1 LITFFKNKDKNFIE
15 LLKGS
20 SISLFLKILGM
31 VFGYAAMLFITNYYG
46 AEEWG
51 IYSLSITLLSIA
63 VLIPKFGFDNALVRI
78 IAEIKAHSSNKVIIS
93 VLYKA
98 LTISIIISLVIIIL
112 MNSFSEILANKILNQ
127 ENIKS
132 YIPLI
137 SFAIIPLVVL
147 TIISATFQALKKTM
161 LFMLFQT
168 TLINIVFFILL
179 VISYFKNIDVK
190 VFKIYFYAIS
200 VSVIVALFFLIVTFI
215 KTLNKNKRVV
225 DNKYSYKKIVK
236 ISFPMLLSS
245 SFALLMGWSDIIMLS
260 FYRTTVDIGIY
271 NSSLKLAAL
280 SGISLIAINA
290 IATPKFV
297 EFHSNNNIKGLED
310 TVKKSTKMIFLTTA
324 PVLLILIIFSKEIL
338 GLFGSEFTIGYLA
351 LIYLCISRF
360 INAISG
366 SVGYIMQM
374 TDQQKV
380 YQNIIIIAFFI
391 NLVLNFILIPK
402 YSYNGAAIASSIAM
416 IFWNLALVII
426 IKKKLGFWTIY
437 IPFITK

>member
-416 IFWNLALVII
+416 IFWNLTLVII

>member
-112 MNSFSEILANKILNQ
+112 MNSFSEILAIKILNQ

-310 TVKKSTKMIFLTTA
+310 TVKKSTKMIFLTTV

-416 IFWNLALVII
+416 IFWNVALVII